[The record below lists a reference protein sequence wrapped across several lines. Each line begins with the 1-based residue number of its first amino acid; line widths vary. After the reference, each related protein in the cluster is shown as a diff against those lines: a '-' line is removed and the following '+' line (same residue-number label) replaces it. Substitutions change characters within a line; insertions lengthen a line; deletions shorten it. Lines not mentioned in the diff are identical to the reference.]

1 MTIKLQKVKYK
12 RNIIKWIVYELNI
25 IVVKHH
31 IVLISLICI
40 KIIGYLLIK
49 NN

>member
-31 IVLISLICI
+31 ICLNKSHLHS
-40 KIIGYLLIK
+40 